1 MPTFDTPAPISVTI
15 ELGVGDV
22 RIVAADR
29 TDTIVE
35 VRPSDGAKKSDVTAA
50 EQTRVELDGG
60 SLVIKAPKGWRQ
72 WTLRGGGES
81 IDVEV
86 SLPAGSD
93 VRVEAGVAALRCAGR
108 LGECHFKTGVGDI
121 RIEHAGPVQVKTGVG
136 DVTVERAADHAE
148 LATGSG
154 AVHIGS
160 IDGTAQIKNA
170 NGNSWVGE
178 VTGELTVRA
187 ANGRIAIDHAHA
199 GVAARTA
206 NGDVRLGEVASG
218 AVLAQTGTGKLEI
231 AIRDGVAAWL
241 DLNTRYGRV
250 HNGLEAADGPQPG
263 EDTVEISARSSFG
276 DITVRRRPVTDT
288 GNSR

>member
-1 MPTFDTPAPISVTI
+1 MPTFDTPAPISVTV
-15 ELGVGDV
+15 ELGVGDL

-29 TDTIVE
+29 SDTIVE

-60 SLVIKAPKGWRQ
+60 RLLIKAPKGWRQ

-86 SLPAGSD
+86 TLPAGSD
-93 VRVEAGVAALRCAGR
+93 VRVEAGVAALRCVGR
-108 LGECHFKTGVGDI
+108 LGGCHFKTGVGEI
-121 RIEHAGPVQVKTGVG
+121 RVEQAGPVQARTGAG
-136 DVTVERAADHAE
+136 DITVERAVDHAE

-154 AVHIGS
+154 AVQIS
-160 IDGTAQIKNA
+160 TIDGTAQIKNS
-170 NGNSWVGE
+170 NGDTWIGE

-187 ANGRIAIDHAHA
+187 ANGRIAVDHAHA

-218 AVLAQTGTGKLEI
+218 AVLAQTGNGRLEI

-241 DLNTRYGRV
+241 DLNAHFGRV
-250 HNGLEAADGPQPG
+250 DNGLQAADRPQPG
-263 EDTVEISARSSFG
+263 ENTVEIRARSSFG
-276 DITVRRRPVTDT
+276 DITVRRSPATDT